1 MHTKLSFT
9 SQWALGKKRIRT
21 DGVNFTLRTAD
32 GKKVKREW
40 SSAEPKL
47 STLCCTR
54 CYTDTVV
61 EIESVVYPDGNRGL
75 LVGIDITKDLGTGRE
90 PWEQEWIAQLEG
102 KFTWAIKRS
111 EEDFLRMKREF
122 EKAGDEIE
130 IAQKEMRE
138 WETQKEKNKVGNKEQ
153 QSIGEKAKGEKG
165 QEEEKQKD
173 KRGEGVRRAGGNGE

>member
-1 MHTKLSFT
+1 
-9 SQWALGKKRIRT
+9 
-21 DGVNFTLRTAD
+21 
-32 GKKVKREW
+32 
-40 SSAEPKL
+40 
-47 STLCCTR
+47 
-54 CYTDTVV
+54 
-61 EIESVVYPDGNRGL
+61 
-75 LVGIDITKDLGTGRE
+75 
-90 PWEQEWIAQLEG
+90 
-102 KFTWAIKRS
+102 
-111 EEDFLRMKREF
+111 MKREF